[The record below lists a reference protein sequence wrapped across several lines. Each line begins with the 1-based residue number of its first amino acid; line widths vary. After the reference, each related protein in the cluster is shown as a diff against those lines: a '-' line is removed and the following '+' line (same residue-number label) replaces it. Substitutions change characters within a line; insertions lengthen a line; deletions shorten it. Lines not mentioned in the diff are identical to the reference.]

1 MATAGRSLATR
12 AKTAPQAAVASSPAL
27 KDPKKAQTKQA
38 GAYVLPGA
46 PASIPV
52 HAFGEDASASRRG
65 PASLPLLPLQRKL
78 AIGSTND
85 SLEAEADAAAKAI
98 LGPESGGPARRL
110 RRVDVALAEA
120 PPLVHQVL
128 RAPGQELD
136 SETRSWAETVYQRDF
151 RRVRIH
157 AGELAEASAAS
168 INARAYTVGSRIVF
182 GSGAVSGGVNDRTV
196 MAHELAHVVQQGTA
210 PALAQPAPGQTP
222 MAPVRGA
229 TAPMVQRQ
237 EAEPQATGSKDLGWI
252 TEGIVEVASLPA
264 RALGDTAFDLAH
276 ATWHGF
282 FAEIKE
288 HGGEA
293 ASNVLGRLREFV
305 TSPKELALFF
315 PKYWWGLIKGVFSP
329 VTGLF
334 DLAKLAVQLA
344 EIGGHAATTAWENRE
359 KIVADANGLAASMR
373 GLGGKAINALKGLF
387 SNPVETATGLL
398 GLLDQAKSEANGAA
412 ERGGHKIAGMLLA
425 ATNQPIPDLAETAG
439 EAIGTVV
446 VNVALFVFTEGIGD
460 AIVQIAGKLGEVGAW
475 LGRFGKAA
483 EMLGALVAKL
493 GELLTTVGG
502 WVTKGEALIGKLAG
516 ALLKPLEPV
525 LEEFGELV
533 SQLRTFLRD
542 LLGVAENAEAQE
554 AAAAAKA
561 LAGATKEP
569 HAPRLS
575 GGEPPPPPRPKL
587 EPQTPHPTEP
597 RTPAKTPAAKKPPPP
612 PPKKAPPV
620 ERPSTPPVQPDQAVP
635 APPPQQAPPVEKPA
649 VTSPNADTT
658 LGGEGGPAKKP
669 ETQPVQGQGESAD
682 QSPKP
687 KTEPDADQPGENEPD
702 TQQPAPEEKKPPESD
717 KTQTEEPPVDKAKR
731 LQEIKNE
738 LAANDTEIKKLD
750 RQINDASD
758 RATEA
763 GNKEASARGDER
775 ERWQKNKR
783 RNAATR
789 DRLQSDRAKL
799 ARRNRELYD
808 EQRRLVR
815 PPDPESWQKAEDYL
829 RDEFK
834 GQKKSIEVNDQ
845 LGERDIDCYTPDG
858 IAREVKHGGPFDIT
872 DRRIQLEL
880 DKDIALLKAKKVT
893 AVEWHFY
900 KNPATG
906 GAGPTARLE
915 KALTDAGIKVVRD
928 Y

>member
-1 MATAGRSLATR
+1 MAAPAQVR
-12 AKTAPQAAVASSPAL
+12 APARTSKQSNAAAQVAEPSPSVS
-27 KDPKKAQTKQA
+27 AQRMDGHA

-52 HAFGEDASASRRG
+52 HASGEDASDSRRD
-65 PASLPLLPLQRKL
+65 PASSPLLPLQRKL

-85 SLEAEADAAAKAI
+85 SLEEEADAAAKAI
-98 LGPESGGPARRL
+98 LGPELGGAARRL
-110 RRVDVALAEA
+110 RRVDVPLAEA

-136 SETRSWAETVYQRDF
+136 SETRSWAEAAYQRDF
-151 RRVRIH
+151 GRVRIH
-157 AGELAEASAAS
+157 TGEQAAASAAN

-182 GSGAVSGGVNDRTV
+182 GSGAVSGGVNYRTI
-196 MAHELAHVVQQGTA
+196 MAHELAHVIQQGTA
-210 PALAQPAPGQTP
+210 PALAQCGPGQTP
-222 MAPVRGA
+222 LAPVRGA

-237 EAEPQATGSKDLGWI
+237 EAEPEDTGSKDLGWI

-264 RALGDTAFDLAH
+264 RALGGTAYNLAH

-334 DLAKLAVQLA
+334 DLAKLAVHLA
-344 EIGGHAATTAWENRE
+344 EIGGHAAATAWKNRD
-359 KIVADANGLAASMR
+359 KIVADAKGLADSMR

-398 GLLDQAKSEANGAA
+398 DLLEEAKSEANAAA

-425 ATNQPIPDLAETAG
+425 ATNQPIPELAETAG

-493 GELLTTVGG
+493 GELLTTVGS

-554 AAAAAKA
+554 ATAAAKA
-561 LAGATKEP
+561 IAGAKKEP

-575 GGEPPPPPRPKL
+575 EGEPTPPPRPKP
-587 EPQTPHPTEP
+587 EPQTPHPPEP
-597 RTPAKTPAAKKPPPP
+597 RTPAKTPAAEKP
-612 PPKKAPPV
+612 A
-620 ERPSTPPVQPDQAVP
+620 
-635 APPPQQAPPVEKPA
+635 APPPRKAPPVEKPA
-649 VTSPNADTT
+649 TPPPQPGHTAHA
-658 LGGEGGPAKKP
+658 GGEG
-669 ETQPVQGQGESAD
+669 
-682 QSPKP
+682 
-687 KTEPDADQPGENEPD
+687 DAFSYEYR
-702 TQQPAPEEKKPPESD
+702 PESVPSEVGPGRTSGRPEASSTD
-717 KTQTEEPPVDKAKR
+717 EFAGELETAPVRTEEPLSSEADEISDPMVDPEDRA
-731 LQEIKNE
+731 LQSGRSEADTPANTREADE
-738 LAANDTEIKKLD
+738 LAAD
-750 RQINDASD
+750 RL
-758 RATEA
+758 EA
-763 GNKEASARGDER
+763 GLTPR
-775 ERWQKNKR
+775 EEW
-783 RNAATR
+783 
-789 DRLQSDRAKL
+789 SPPPGSPP
-799 ARRNRELYD
+799 
-808 EQRRLVR
+808 R
-815 PPDPESWQKAEDYL
+815 PPDSAPQAERLEWMRQRLQTHVDQAVTRYAQEVGL
-829 RDEFK
+829 TP
-834 GQKKSIEVNDQ
+834 GQEAALLDNPQLLPAFRGSQIDQ
-845 LGERDIDCYTPDG
+845 LAKDTILQDGELADVITAPDFFPEPDILHAPSTPDPLAAG
-858 IAREVKHGGPFDIT
+858 LPEWFDIT
-872 DRRIQLEL
+872 TRAAWLEHLRRYQ
-880 DKDIALLKAKKVT
+880 ALYGAR
-893 AVEWHFY
+893 
-900 KNPATG
+900 ATLL
-906 GAGPTARLE
+906 PTN
-915 KALTDAGIKVVRD
+915 
-928 Y
+928 

>member
-1 MATAGRSLATR
+1 MATTGRRSPATR

-27 KDPKKAQTKQA
+27 KDPEKAQPKHA

-52 HAFGEDASASRRG
+52 HASGEDASASRRG
-65 PASLPLLPLQRKL
+65 PASSPLLPMQRKL

-98 LGPESGGPARRL
+98 LGPEIGGAARRL
-110 RRVDVALAEA
+110 RRVDVALTEA

-136 SETRSWAETVYQRDF
+136 SETRNWAETVYQRDF
-151 RRVRIH
+151 RRVRIYT
-157 AGELAEASAAS
+157 GEQAEASAAS

-182 GSGAVSGGVNDRTV
+182 GPGAVSGGVNDRTV

-210 PALAQPAPGQTP
+210 PALAQRGPGQTP
-222 MAPVRGA
+222 MAPMRGA

-237 EAEPQATGSKDLGWI
+237 EAEPEATGSKDLGWI
-252 TEGIVEVASLPA
+252 TEGIVELASLPA
-264 RALGDTAFDLAH
+264 HALGDTAYNLAH

-293 ASNVLGRLREFV
+293 ASNVRGRLREFV

-334 DLAKLAVQLA
+334 DLAKLAVQLV
-344 EIGGHAATTAWENRE
+344 EIGGHAAATAWKNRE
-359 KIVADANGLAASMR
+359 KIVADAKGLADSMR

-387 SNPVETATGLL
+387 SNPVATATGLMD
-398 GLLDQAKSEANGAA
+398 LLEQAKSEANAAA

-493 GELLTTVGG
+493 GELLTTVGA

-575 GGEPPPPPRPKL
+575 GGEPPPPPRPKPQ
-587 EPQTPHPTEP
+587 PQTPHPTEP
-597 RTPAKTPAAKKPPPP
+597 RTPAKTPAAEKPPPP

-620 ERPSTPPVQPDQAVP
+620 EKP
-635 APPPQQAPPVEKPA
+635 ATSPPQQAPPVEKPA
-649 VTSPNADTT
+649 TPPPQQVPPAEKPAVTSPNTDTT
-658 LGGEGGPAKKP
+658 PGGEGGPIKKP
-669 ETQPVQGQGESAD
+669 ETQPVPGQGESAD

-687 KTEPDADQPGENEPD
+687 KNEPD
-702 TQQPAPEEKKPPESD
+702 TQQPATEEKKPVEGE
-717 KTQTEEPPVDKAKR
+717 KTQSEKPPVDKAKR
-731 LQEIKNE
+731 LQEIKDE

-750 RQINDASD
+750 RQIKDASD

-763 GNKEASARGDER
+763 GNKGASARGEER
-775 ERWQKNKR
+775 ERWQENNR

-789 DRLQSDRAKL
+789 DRLQRDRSKL
-799 ARRNRELYD
+799 ARRNQELYD

-815 PPDPESWQKAEDYL
+815 PPDPDSWQEAEDYL
-829 RDEFK
+829 RDAFK
-834 GQKKSIEVNDQ
+834 GKRKSS
-845 LGERDIDCYTPDG
+845 R
-858 IAREVKHGGPFDIT
+858 
-872 DRRIQLEL
+872 
-880 DKDIALLKAKKVT
+880 
-893 AVEWHFY
+893 
-900 KNPATG
+900 
-906 GAGPTARLE
+906 
-915 KALTDAGIKVVRD
+915 
-928 Y
+928 